1 MAKTTASFRALREMC
16 GLTQQNVADALGVR
30 ALTVKR
36 WERPG
41 FPEPPDDAWAYLN
54 SMRDRMVE
62 MAEFAADKAV
72 ELRDETGA
80 GAIALTYFR
89 DQSQYDEAGRDE
101 GPVGF
106 ANAVARLTASHLEVE
121 GVDVEFR
128 YPDDGAV
135 PTPGGRY

>member
-1 MAKTTASFRALREMC
+1 MTKADFRAMREEC
-16 GLTQQNVADALGVR
+16 GLTQQDAADALGVR
-30 ALTVKR
+30 VLTVKR

-72 ELRDETGA
+72 ELSDETGA

-89 DQSQYDEAGRDE
+89 DQSQYDEAGRDG

-106 ANAVARLTASHLEVE
+106 ANAVARLTASYLEVE
-121 GVDVEFR
+121 GFYVEFR

-135 PTPGGRY
+135 RTPGSRY

>member
-1 MAKTTASFRALREMC
+1 MGQAGKATFRAMRERL
-16 GLTQQNVADALGVR
+16 GLTQQDAADALGVR
-30 ALTVKR
+30 VLTVKR
-36 WERPG
+36 WERTG

-80 GAIALTYFR
+80 IALTYFR
-89 DQSQYDEAGRDE
+89 DQDQYDATGRDD

-106 ANAVARLTASHLEVE
+106 ANAVARLTASYLEVE
-121 GVDVEFR
+121 GFDVEFR

-135 PTPGGRY
+135 RTPGSRY

>member
-1 MAKTTASFRALREMC
+1 MTKADFRAMREEC
-16 GLTQQNVADALGVR
+16 GLTQQDVADALDVR

-41 FPEPPDDAWAYLN
+41 FPEPPDDAWAYLH

-89 DQSQYDEAGRDE
+89 DQRQYDASGRDE

-106 ANAVARLTASHLEVE
+106 ANAVARATASRLLGE
-121 GVDVEFR
+121 GFDVEFA

-135 PTPGGRY
+135 PTPGSRY

>member
-1 MAKTTASFRALREMC
+1 MTKADFRAMREEC
-16 GLTQQNVADALGVR
+16 GLTQQDAADALGVR
-30 ALTVKR
+30 VLTVKR

-106 ANAVARLTASHLEVE
+106 ANAVARLTASYLEVE
-121 GVDVEFR
+121 GFEVEFR

-135 PTPGGRY
+135 RTPGSRY

>member
-1 MAKTTASFRALREMC
+1 MTKADFRAMREEC
-16 GLTQQNVADALGVR
+16 GLIQQDVADALGVR

-89 DQSQYDEAGRDE
+89 DQQQYDASGRDD

-106 ANAVARLTASHLEVE
+106 ANAVARLTASYLEVE
-121 GVDVEFR
+121 GFDVEFR
-128 YPDDGAV
+128 YPDDVAV
-135 PTPGGRY
+135 PTPGSRY